1 MKKILLTA
9 SAVLSIIGPVTPAFA
24 VNASVFEPIL
34 QIVPRYHAGTLE
46 ADVDRSQGRKG
57 LEVQL
62 VGASPEQ
69 TAMLNAFHNLKVSR
83 NMGELRKYVLCNEK
97 PELCKMASPK

>member
-1 MKKILLTA
+1 MKRILLTT
-9 SAVLSIIGPVTPAFA
+9 SAVLSIMGSVSPAFA
-24 VNASVFEPIL
+24 VNASVFEPVL

-46 ADVDRSQGRKG
+46 KDVDRSQGRKG
-57 LEVQL
+57 LNVQL

-69 TAMLNAFHNLKVSR
+69 TAMLNAFHNQKVAR
-83 NMGELRKYVLCNEK
+83 NMTELRKYVVCVEK